1 MPLQTLSNQ
10 RPIKRN
16 LLQSQIELRER
27 RNVEEIGGKRIDVFR
42 DGVKLRRKSDLSK
55 EKKNQQNALER
66 RRIMTIGRDGVRS
79 RISQGLFEAMP
90 VMIDGQEG
98 VQMVVNGFLLIV
110 VNQGEKLY
118 WADNLRELT
127 ESERDSIDNDE
138 RWSLEM
144 DHFDDF
150 YNKNKLLDSPEG
162 VMNEQDLRQKQLD
175 RKNELLEKQRAAEAI
190 KEDAIGKIQ
199 TAELKRL
206 DEKDQLN
213 FRYLQASPSVVGR
226 SSSTQLLRS
235 KRKKAPWIQS
245 KQKPIEEEDA
255 YEDDYRLRM
264 SQFL

>member
-1 MPLQTLSNQ
+1 
-10 RPIKRN
+10 
-16 LLQSQIELRER
+16 
-27 RNVEEIGGKRIDVFR
+27 
-42 DGVKLRRKSDLSK
+42 
-55 EKKNQQNALER
+55 
-66 RRIMTIGRDGVRS
+66 
-79 RISQGLFEAMP
+79 
-90 VMIDGQEG
+90 
-98 VQMVVNGFLLIV
+98 
-110 VNQGEKLY
+110 
-118 WADNLRELT
+118 
-127 ESERDSIDNDE
+127 
-138 RWSLEM
+138 
-144 DHFDDF
+144 
-150 YNKNKLLDSPEG
+150 
-162 VMNEQDLRQKQLD
+162 MNEQNLRQKQLD

-190 KEDAIGKIQ
+190 KQDAIGKIQ